1 MRVLYLTNYHN
12 PYRDEFFEQLGRR
25 CDLTVLFEQRTDAA
39 RDASW
44 FEGVEARSY
53 QEVYL
58 PEGECGPVSPT
69 MLKTVE
75 GDWSLVV
82 VGCYNTTRQMATI
95 ARMRR
100 RHAPYVVNS
109 DGMVFETG
117 STLKRA
123 ARGHVLRGADAYLC
137 AGEACVPSLRRIVGR
152 GALVVPYPFSSLT
165 GKRARELARADAVR
179 DPRLVLVVGQY
190 EDYKG
195 LDVMLDAIPTLSDGL
210 RFRFVGMGKKADE
223 FRALVE
229 AKGLSDDVEVV
240 PFLKPDD
247 LAAEYLRA
255 GLLVLPSRQE
265 CWGLVVNEAAACGCP
280 VVSTW
285 GSGAAV
291 EFISRDCPQFLAEP
305 GSAASLA
312 LAVGEFTSRPEGEK
326 REYSAFLRRKAAE
339 YTIEATADAHMRL
352 FGEVA
357 ADE

>member
-12 PYRDEFFEQLGRR
+12 PYRDEFFEQLGWR
-25 CDLTVLFEQRTDAA
+25 CDLTVLFEQRADAA

-53 QEVYL
+53 QEVCL
-58 PEGECGPVSPT
+58 PKGEYGPVSPT

-75 GDWSLVV
+75 RGWSLV
-82 VGCYNTTRQMATI
+82 VGCYNTTRRMATI
-95 ARMRR
+95 VRMRR

-117 STLKRA
+117 GTLKRA

-137 AGEACVPSLRRIVGR
+137 AGEACVPSLQRVVGR
-152 GALVVPYPFSSLT
+152 GALVAPYPFSTLT
-165 GKRARELARADAVR
+165 GERARELARVDAVR

-195 LDVMLDAIPTLSDGL
+195 LDVMLDTIPTLSDGL
-210 RFRFVGMGKKADE
+210 RFRFVGVGKKADE

-229 AKGLSDDVEVV
+229 ARGLSDDVEVV

-247 LAAEYLRA
+247 LVAEYLRA
-255 GLLVLPSRQE
+255 GLLVLPNRQE

-285 GSGAAV
+285 DSGAAV
-291 EFISRDCPQFLAEP
+291 EFISRDYPQILVEP

-312 LAVGEFTSRPEGEK
+312 LAAGEFTSRPEGEK
-326 REYSAFLRRKAAE
+326 RESSFAGRRPNTPSRRRWAR
-339 YTIEATADAHMRL
+339 MRL

>member
-25 CDLTVLFEQRTDAA
+25 CDLTVLFEQRVDAA

-44 FEGVEARSY
+44 FEEVEARSY

-82 VGCYNTTRQMATI
+82 VGCYNTTWQMATI
-95 ARMRR
+95 VRMHRR
-100 RHAPYVVNS
+100 RAPYVVNS

-123 ARGHVLRGADAYLC
+123 ARGHVLRGDGAYLY

-152 GALVVPYPFSSLT
+152 GALVAPYPFSSLT
-165 GKRARELARADAVR
+165 EERARELARADAVR

-229 AKGLSDDVEVV
+229 ARGLSDDVEVV

-247 LAAEYLRA
+247 LAKEYLGA
-255 GLLVLPSRQE
+255 GLLVLPNRQE
-265 CWGLVVNEAAACGCP
+265 CWGLVANEAAACGCP
-280 VVSTW
+280 VVSAW

-291 EFISRDCPQFLAEP
+291 EFISRDYLQFLAEP

-312 LAVGEFTSRPEGEK
+312 LTAGEFTSRSEGEK

-339 YTIEATADAHMRL
+339 YTIEATVDAHASVRR
-352 FGEVA
+352 GGSR
-357 ADE
+357 

>member
-12 PYRDEFFEQLGRR
+12 PYRDEFFEQLGQR
-25 CDLTVLFEQRTDAA
+25 CDLTVLFEQRVDAA

-44 FEGVEARSY
+44 FEGGGARSY

-58 PEGECGPVSPT
+58 PEGERGPVSPT
-69 MLKTVE
+69 MLKWL
-75 GDWSLVV
+75 GKGWSLVV
-82 VGCYNTTRQMATI
+82 AGCYNTTRQMAAI
-95 ARMRR
+95 MRMRK
-100 RHAPYVVNS
+100 RHVPYVVNS

-117 STLKRA
+117 GTLKRA
-123 ARGHVLRGADAYLC
+123 ARRHVLRGADAYLC
-137 AGEACVPSLRRIVGR
+137 AGEACVSSLRRVVGR
-152 GALVVPYPFSSLT
+152 GALVASYPFSSLT
-165 GKRARELARADAVR
+165 GERTRELARADAVR

-195 LDVMLDAIPTLSDGL
+195 LDVMLDAIPTLSDDL
-210 RFRFVGMGKKADE
+210 RFRFVGMGRKADE

-240 PFLKPDD
+240 PFLKPDE
-247 LAAEYLRA
+247 LTSEYLRA

-291 EFISRDCPQFLAEP
+291 EFVSRDYPQFLAEP
-305 GSAASLA
+305 DSAASLS
-312 LAVGEFTSRPEGEK
+312 LAMDEFLCKSDGER
-326 REYSAFLRRKAAE
+326 REYSSFLRRKAAS
-339 YTIEATADAHMRL
+339 YTIEATVDAHTRL

-357 ADE
+357 DR